1 MRKGD
6 IDIAIESYS
15 SYLEENLSSSVL
27 NLLVNFTKRIDNR
40 EKLTKEEKEVILE
53 KYIKNSNVV
62 ALTI

>member
-1 MRKGD
+1 LRKGD